1 MLSAVKKFF
10 SRTDW
15 ILLGLCVAV
24 SIFGLV
30 MISSATN
37 LDGSAD
43 YIKKQ
48 LIALFIGLVLYVLIS
63 FVDMEIL
70 AEHTTIIVIM
80 AALFLALLYPFGM
93 DDGTGNKSW
102 IRIPGINFMVQPAE
116 YCLVSAPSIRSA
128 STPFPV
134 FSGWGFCRRCFWV

>member
-70 AEHTTIIVIM
+70 AEHTSPPMT
-80 AALFLALLYPFGM
+80 
-93 DDGTGNKSW
+93 T
-102 IRIPGINFMVQPAE
+102 
-116 YCLVSAPSIRSA
+116 
-128 STPFPV
+128 
-134 FSGWGFCRRCFWV
+134 